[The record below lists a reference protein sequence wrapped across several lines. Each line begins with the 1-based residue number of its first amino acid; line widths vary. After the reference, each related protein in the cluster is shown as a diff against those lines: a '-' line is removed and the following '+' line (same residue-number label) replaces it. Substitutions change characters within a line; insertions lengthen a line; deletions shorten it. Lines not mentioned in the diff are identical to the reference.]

1 MRISE
6 VFAMGGGYGKRDGGC
21 HGDCYDYEDD
31 PRVERTGFEHIIG
44 SSEDGSGLS
53 GLIT

>member
-6 VFAMGGGYGKRDGGC
+6 VFVMGGGYGQCDDSCPRGW
-21 HGDCYDYEDD
+21 YDYEDD
-31 PRVERTGFEHIIG
+31 PRVERSGFEHIIG
-44 SSEDGSGLS
+44 SSDDGSGLS